1 MRVTTKGEYGLRA
14 LVELA
19 SHEEGLLPS
28 ATIAARQKIPENY
41 LSQLLLTLRKGG
53 LVESVRGPAGGHMLA
68 RPADQINLGEALDVL
83 EGPFMPMEC
92 VTPGYDECCMVDG
105 CSIRGVWRDL
115 KVATDEILYSTTLA
129 DLLPERSQPADL
141 YFI

>member
-1 MRVTTKGEYGLRA
+1 M
-14 LVELA
+14 
-19 SHEEGLLPS
+19 
-28 ATIAARQKIPENY
+28 
-41 LSQLLLTLRKGG
+41 
-53 LVESVRGPAGGHMLA
+53 ESVRGPAGGHMLA

>member
-83 EGPFMPMEC
+83 EIF
-92 VTPGYDECCMVDG
+92 
-105 CSIRGVWRDL
+105 R
-115 KVATDEILYSTTLA
+115 VATWSPLRTGGFRGARYTISA
-129 DLLPERSQPADL
+129 DRR
-141 YFI
+141 